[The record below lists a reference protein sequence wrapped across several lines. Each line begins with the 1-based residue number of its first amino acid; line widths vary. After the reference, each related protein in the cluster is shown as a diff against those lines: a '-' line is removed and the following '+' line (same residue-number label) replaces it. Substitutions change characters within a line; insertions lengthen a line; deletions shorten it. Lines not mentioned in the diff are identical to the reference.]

1 MIKLMEDVCVCQRL
15 PEETKKN
22 SLFGVFKLLTWSKSW
37 SLSLFSAASLAPR
50 SRVVCWHCIILACN
64 SLPISIKCHTYLMS
78 DRLNHFNLTKS
89 AFTSSMARWVS
100 VIFFSFPSF
109 SPWWDLQK
117 SKRATLYAAV
127 FVVFHRT
134 PKTSEWAT
142 WQQPACPSLP
152 LASSRRPQSPSPPFQ
167 SFPPENNLWTS
178 LLLFSI
184 FWKKITPPC
193 RQAPSPHPSGCN
205 RSSPKFPDSV
215 EKSSSVSEKLNFTIY
230 SNVSENVY
238 QGHKLIKNTW
248 PSWRT
253 DRLYRCHF
261 VVQLLDL
268 LPLLLFFGHHV
279 LKIF

>member
-1 MIKLMEDVCVCQRL
+1 MIKLMDDVCVCQRL

-64 SLPISIKCHTYLMS
+64 RLPISIKCHTYLMS

-134 PKTSEWAT
+134 PKTSE
-142 WQQPACPSLP
+142 QPGSSQLVHHCSLH
-152 LASSRRPQSPSPPFQ
+152 LHGALKVLHLHSKVFHLKTIFEHLCCCFPF
-167 SFPPENNLWTS
+167 SE
-178 LLLFSI
+178 
-184 FWKKITPPC
+184 KKITPPC

-230 SNVSENVY
+230 SSVSENVY